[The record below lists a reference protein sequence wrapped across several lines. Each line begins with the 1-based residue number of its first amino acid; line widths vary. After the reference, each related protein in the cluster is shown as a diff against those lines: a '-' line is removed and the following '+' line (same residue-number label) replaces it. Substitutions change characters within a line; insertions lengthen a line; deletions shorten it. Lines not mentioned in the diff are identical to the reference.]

1 MTEEERFNVAGM
13 RASWKAIAQEKTNA
27 ERSQIPPNMFKCL
40 SQDLEAEWDSP
51 ILFPDKAPKELL
63 AELPPTVVISAEFDM
78 FITGSSNT
86 PLIFHNFFWNPQRLN
101 ALWGN
106 FEELGHWRTTV
117 ACQVQQAQKMGGCIY
132 VAYYFQKLFLGQ
144 FSFALLVYS
153 CDGATIWKVHS
164 KH

>member
-1 MTEEERFNVAGM
+1 MLSDYFLTTSPLSMTEEERFNVAGM

-78 FITGSSNT
+78 FITGSLPPSNT
-86 PLIFHNFFWNPQRLN
+86 PLIFPRSSTTFFGIPRDRTLCGETSKSRVIGGLLLH
-101 ALWGN
+101 ARYRKPKKWG
-106 FEELGHWRTTV
+106 V
-117 ACQVQQAQKMGGCIY
+117 VCV
-132 VAYYFQKLFLGQ
+132 
-144 FSFALLVYS
+144 
-153 CDGATIWKVHS
+153 
-164 KH
+164 